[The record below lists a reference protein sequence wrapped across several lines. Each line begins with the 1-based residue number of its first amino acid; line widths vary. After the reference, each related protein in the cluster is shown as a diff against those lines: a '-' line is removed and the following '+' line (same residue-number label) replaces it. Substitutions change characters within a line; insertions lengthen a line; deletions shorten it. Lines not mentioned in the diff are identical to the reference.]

1 MNKFSRTTLPALAI
15 LAALT
20 GCRHAEQEFPD
31 ASGRRSV
38 QFRAV
43 AADTRTAFG
52 EAEDGIYQTFW
63 TENDSEILLS
73 LNYGEAEGR
82 LVL

>member
-1 MNKFSRTTLPALAI
+1 MNKFSRTTIPALAI

-43 AADTRTAFG
+43 AADTLTAGIHTIDARLTFS
-52 EAEDGIYQTFW
+52 DGSLGI
-63 TENDSEILLS
+63 LS
-73 LNYGEAEGR
+73 LEID
-82 LVL
+82 VTP